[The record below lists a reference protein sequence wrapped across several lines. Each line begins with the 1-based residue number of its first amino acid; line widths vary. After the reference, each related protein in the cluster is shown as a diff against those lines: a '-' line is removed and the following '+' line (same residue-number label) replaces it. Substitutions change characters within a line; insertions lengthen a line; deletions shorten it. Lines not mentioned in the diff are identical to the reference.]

1 MNKKEEMIS
10 FVESNL
16 RLEGMNITSREKQT
30 MLDCLNGKT
39 TYEQAVRAAIGK
51 YELRRPFA

>member
-10 FVESNL
+10 FVESSL

-30 MLDCLNGKT
+30 MLDCLNGKI
-39 TYEQAVRAAIGK
+39 TYEYAIQTAINK
-51 YELRRPFA
+51 YRK

>member
-10 FVESNL
+10 FVESSL

-30 MLDCLNGKT
+30 MLDCLNGKI
-39 TYEQAVRAAIGK
+39 TYERAIQTAINK
-51 YELRRPFA
+51 YND

>member
-10 FVESNL
+10 FVESSL

-30 MLDCLNGKT
+30 MLDCTNGKIT
-39 TYEQAVRAAIGK
+39 HERAIQTAINK
-51 YELRRPFA
+51 YND

>member
-10 FVESNL
+10 FVESSL
-16 RLEGMNITSREKQT
+16 RLEGMNITLHEKQT
-30 MLDCLNGKT
+30 MLDCLNGKM

-51 YELRRPFA
+51 YEHKI